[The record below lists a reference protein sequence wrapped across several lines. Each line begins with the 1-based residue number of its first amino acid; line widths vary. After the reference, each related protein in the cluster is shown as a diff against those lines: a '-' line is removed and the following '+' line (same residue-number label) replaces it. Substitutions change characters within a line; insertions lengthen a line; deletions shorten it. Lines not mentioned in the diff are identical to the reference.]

1 MILMIKELVI
11 DQDRFT
17 ASSCSELLSTIE
29 KLTDFDILA
38 LNMKNVQLIDSSG
51 VATLLILRRKLEF
64 KGKRLVILSPTPNVK
79 RVFMIMGIN
88 KVLEI
93 VDNLSEVSDNR
104 EKK

>member
-1 MILMIKELVI
+1 MIKELVI
-11 DQDRFT
+11 EQDKFT
-17 ASSCSELLSTIE
+17 ATSSSELLSTIE
-29 KLTDFDILA
+29 KLTDFDILV

-51 VATLLILRRKLEF
+51 VAALLVLRRKLGL
-64 KGKRLVILSPTPNVK
+64 KGKQLVILSPSPNVK

-93 VDNLSEVSDNR
+93 VDNLDEVSDNR